1 MWVADTA
8 MGVVSRI
15 RLSDSRV
22 YDAFRVPGSV
32 EVHGM
37 TIKDNILWY
46 CDDRRPIGT
55 LNVDMKPD
63 F

>member
-1 MWVADTA
+1 
-8 MGVVSRI
+8 MGIVSRI
-15 RLSDSRV
+15 RLSDSRI
-22 YDAFRVPGSV
+22 YDVFRVPDTV

-55 LNVDMKPD
+55 LIVDMNPD